1 MKITDKDQDFCIAT
15 LGENGEYVIYNSRNF
30 KLSEIDMLSLIKMLI
45 VERRS
50 KLIGEKLLAVYQ
62 DGTRHRQQITL
73 DRLRKIGIDK
83 EDQKP
88 QQPKNASFKSIIP

>member
-1 MKITDKDQDFCIAT
+1 MPNTDKDQVFCIAT
-15 LGENGEYVIYNSRNF
+15 LGENEQYVIYNSRNF

-50 KLIGEKLLAVYQ
+50 KLIGEKLLRVYQ
-62 DGTRHRQQITL
+62 DSTAHRQQITL

-83 EDQKP
+83 EDEKP
-88 QQPKNASFKSIIP
+88 QQSKNAKFK

>member
-1 MKITDKDQDFCIAT
+1 MKITDKDQIFCIAT
-15 LGENGEYVIYNSRNF
+15 LDEDAQYIIYNSRNF

-62 DGTRHRQQITL
+62 DSTKHRQQITL

-83 EDQKP
+83 EDEKP
-88 QQPKNASFKSIIP
+88 QQPKNAKFK